1 MAKLT
6 AGMKDFLTSGRD
18 PVTVFV
24 GTVSKDG
31 IPNISAKGSFIHVID
46 DETLAYADVYSLKTL
61 ENVKNNKKVTIAA
74 INANTYKGY
83 QFKGTGE
90 VVEKGFLL
98 EEAWKQNPQAK
109 TVTKVKLSEIYL
121 MDYGPQAGKKVG

>member
-1 MAKLT
+1 LAKLT
-6 AGMKDFLTSGRD
+6 AEMREFLTSGRD

-24 GTVSKDG
+24 GTISKDG

-61 ENVKNNKKVTIAA
+61 ENVKSTKQVTIAA
-74 INANTYKGY
+74 INAKTYKGY

-90 VVEKGFLL
+90 VVEGVLL
-98 EEAWKQNPQAK
+98 EEARKQNPQSR
-109 TVTKVKLSEIYL
+109 TVTRVKLSEIYL
-121 MDYGPQAGKKVG
+121 MDYGPQAGKKAG

>member
-1 MAKLT
+1 
-6 AGMKDFLTSGRD
+6 MKEFLTSGRD

-24 GTVSKDG
+24 GTTGKDG
-31 IPNISAKGSFIHVID
+31 VPNISAKGSFIHIID

-61 ENVKNNKKVTIAA
+61 ENVKNNKQVCIAA
-74 INANTYKGY
+74 INAKTYKGY

-90 VVEKGFLL
+90 VVEKGILV
-98 EEAWKQNPQAK
+98 EEARKQNPQSK
-109 TVTKVKLSEIYL
+109 TVTKVKLDEIYL

>member
-6 AGMKDFLTSGRD
+6 AEMKLFLMSGRD
-18 PVTVFV
+18 PMTVFV
-24 GTVSKDG
+24 GTIDKNG

-61 ENVKNNKKVTIAA
+61 GNVQTNKQVTIAA
-74 INANTYKGY
+74 INSKTYKGY

-90 VVEKGFLL
+90 VVETGPLI
-98 EEAWKQNPQAK
+98 EEAKKQNPQSK
-109 TVTKVKLSEIYL
+109 TVTRVKLSEIYL

>member
-6 AGMKDFLTSGRD
+6 KEMKDFLTSGRD

-24 GTVSKDG
+24 GTISKDG

-61 ENVKNNKKVTIAA
+61 ENVKNNPHVTIAA
-74 INANTYKGY
+74 INASTYKGF

-90 VVEKGFLL
+90 VVENGTLL
-98 EEAWKQNPQAK
+98 EEARKQNPQSK
-109 TVTKVKLSEIYL
+109 TVTRVKLSEIYL

>member
-6 AGMKDFLTSGRD
+6 EEMRLFLMSGRD
-18 PVTVFV
+18 PMTVFV
-24 GTVSKDG
+24 GTIDKDG
-31 IPNISAKGSFIHVID
+31 VPNISAKGSFIHVID

-61 ENVKNNKKVTIAA
+61 ENVRTNKQITIAA
-74 INANTYKGY
+74 INAKTYKGY

-90 VVEKGFLL
+90 VVETGTLL
-98 EEAWKQNPQAK
+98 EEARKQNPQSK

>member
-6 AGMKDFLTSGRD
+6 TEMKEFLASGRD

-24 GTVSKDG
+24 GTIGKDG
-31 IPNISAKGSFIHVID
+31 VPNISAKGTFIHVVD

-61 ENVKNNKKVTIAA
+61 ENVKSNPQVTIAA
-74 INANTYKGY
+74 INAKTYKGY
-83 QFKGTGE
+83 QFKGTGT
-90 VVEKGFLL
+90 VVETGNLI
-98 EEAWKQNPQAK
+98 EEAKKQSPQLK

>member
-1 MAKLT
+1 MANLT
-6 AGMKDFLTSGRD
+6 AEMKMFLASGRD

-24 GTVSKDG
+24 GTISKDG

-61 ENVKNNKKVTIAA
+61 ENVKNNPQVTIAA

-90 VVEKGFLL
+90 IVDKGILL
-98 EEAWKQNPQAK
+98 EEARKQNPQSK

>member
-6 AGMKDFLTSGRD
+6 KEMRDFLTSGRD

-24 GTVSKDG
+24 GTISKDG

-61 ENVKNNKKVTIAA
+61 ENVKNNKQVTIAA

-90 VVEKGFLL
+90 IVENGALL
-98 EEAWKQNPQAK
+98 EEARKQNPQSK
-109 TVTKVKLSEIYL
+109 TVTRVKLNEIYL

>member
-6 AGMKDFLTSGRD
+6 AEMKTFLISGRD
-18 PVTVFV
+18 PMTVFV
-24 GTVSKDG
+24 GTTGKDG
-31 IPNISAKGSFIHVID
+31 VPNISAKGSFIHVID

-61 ENVKNNKKVTIAA
+61 ENVKNNPQVTIAA
-74 INANTYKGY
+74 INTKTYKGY

-90 VVEKGFLL
+90 VVEEGNLI
-98 EEAWKQNPQAK
+98 EEARKQNPQSQ
-109 TVTKVKLSEIYL
+109 TVTRVKLSGIYL

>member
-6 AGMKDFLTSGRD
+6 PEMKEFLAKGRD

-24 GTVSKDG
+24 GTVGKDG
-31 IPNISAKGSFIHVID
+31 APNISAKGSFIHVVD

-61 ENVKNNKKVTIAA
+61 ENVKKNSRVTIAA
-74 INANTYKGY
+74 INAKTFKGY
-83 QFKGTGE
+83 QFKGIGE
-90 VVEKGFLL
+90 VVEKGTLV
-98 EEAWKQNPQAK
+98 EEAKRQNPQSK
-109 TVTKVKLSEIYL
+109 TVTKVKLREIYL

>member
-6 AGMKDFLTSGRD
+6 AEMREFLTSGRD

-24 GTVSKDG
+24 GTISKDG

-61 ENVKNNKKVTIAA
+61 ENVKSTKQVTIAA
-74 INANTYKGY
+74 INAKTYKGY

-90 VVEKGFLL
+90 VVEGVLL
-98 EEAWKQNPQAK
+98 EEARKQNPQSR
-109 TVTKVKLSEIYL
+109 TVTRVKLSEIYL
-121 MDYGPQAGKKVG
+121 MDYGPQAGKKAG

>member
-6 AGMKDFLTSGRD
+6 TEMKEFLTSGRD

-46 DETLAYADVYSLKTL
+46 DETLAYAVVYSLKTL
-61 ENVKNNKKVTIAA
+61 ENVKNNKQVTIAA

-90 VVEKGFLL
+90 VIEKGILL
-98 EEAWKQNPQAK
+98 EEAMKQNPQSK
-109 TVTKVKLSEIYL
+109 TVTRVKLSEIYL